1 MLERKGIVP
10 VAADSWD
17 MVADPERSQAVAG
30 CNSQAE
36 DNALFAEWSWKLW
49 KRTVGSPVEPRSLL
63 LVIDSG
69 NTDSRHNSSKP
80 RWK

>member
-36 DNALFAEWSWKLW
+36 DNAQFAEWSWKLW
-49 KRTVGSPVEPRSLL
+49 KRTVGNQAGTQSQSRAS
-63 LVIDSG
+63 DSG
-69 NTDSRHNSSKP
+69 NTGSRHNSSKP